1 MDLLQRLYELATSRW
16 PMVLF
21 AVWSAASITLNDLH
35 RAASENAAHPTTPS
49 SIAAQRSAYSV
60 ILLSSLKGSLASG
73 DPSQLPSIV
82 LNSNFGQK
90 QRLPKVEFDR
100 SNPTQMVAWVTYLGL
115 EDDSVKDIR
124 YRIEMIP
131 SSSLCACQSWK
142 ISWMGQQY
150 RCQAGRGAQDWSAQL
165 CR

>member
-1 MDLLQRLYELATSRW
+1 MELPQRLYRLTTVRW
-16 PMVLF
+16 RTALF
-21 AVWSAASITLNDLH
+21 AVWSAASITLNNLP
-35 RAASENAAHPTTPS
+35 RASSEGAAPPRKPP

-73 DPSQLPSIV
+73 DPSQLPLIV
-82 LNSNFGQK
+82 LNSNFGK
-90 QRLPKVEFDR
+90 QERLPKIEIDR
-100 SNPTQMVAWVTYLGL
+100 SKPTQIVAWATYLGL

-131 SSSLCACQSWK
+131 SDSLCTCQRWK
-142 ISWMGQQY
+142 ISWIGRQY